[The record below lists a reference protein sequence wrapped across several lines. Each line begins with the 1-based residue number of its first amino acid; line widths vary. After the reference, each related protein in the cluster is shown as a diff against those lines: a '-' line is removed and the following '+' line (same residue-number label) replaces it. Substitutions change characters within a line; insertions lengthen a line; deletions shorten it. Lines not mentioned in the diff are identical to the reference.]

1 MLKNTC
7 WYYFEIDPIFI
18 IRLVCD
24 VASDNLIF
32 HTSWLLIH
40 TQQKYESLWNAL
52 ISGITHFKMIIS
64 AMAFKYSPIYFLK
77 NFRKS
82 LYENHI
88 LLVSYP
94 PLSEKIC
101 MMTMFECGLNR
112 REVFAISCVFISDF
126 LMVSYCPLIWF
137 DDGVIWWCHV
147 ASALFSHVVLLF

>member
-1 MLKNTC
+1 
-7 WYYFEIDPIFI
+7 
-18 IRLVCD
+18 
-24 VASDNLIF
+24 
-32 HTSWLLIH
+32 
-40 TQQKYESLWNAL
+40 
-52 ISGITHFKMIIS
+52 
-64 AMAFKYSPIYFLK
+64 MATKYSPIYFLK

-94 PLSEKIC
+94 PFSEKIC

-137 DDGVIWWCHV
+137 DDGVI
-147 ASALFSHVVLLF
+147 